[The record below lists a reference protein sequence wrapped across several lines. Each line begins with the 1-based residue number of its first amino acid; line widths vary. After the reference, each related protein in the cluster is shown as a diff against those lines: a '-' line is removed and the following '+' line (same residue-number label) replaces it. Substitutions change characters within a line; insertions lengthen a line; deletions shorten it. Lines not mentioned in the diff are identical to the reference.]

1 MKKTIVTMLP
11 GNLANVLKN
20 QGKYEEAENLYQEA
34 MQIEKESLGE
44 NHHDYATECSI
55 SED

>member
-1 MKKTIVTMLP
+1 
-11 GNLANVLKN
+11 
-20 QGKYEEAENLYQEA
+20 